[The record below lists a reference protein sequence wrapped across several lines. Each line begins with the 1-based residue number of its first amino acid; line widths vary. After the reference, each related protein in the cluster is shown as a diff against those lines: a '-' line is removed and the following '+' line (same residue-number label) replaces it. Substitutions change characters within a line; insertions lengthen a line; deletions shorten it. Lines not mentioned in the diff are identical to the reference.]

1 MNHDEL
7 RDSIPAL
14 ALDALPERE
23 QLLVEAHVARC
34 AGCSLEYRQYR
45 EVAALLVHLA
55 PPVAPPSSLWDR
67 IEEGMAETVAR
78 PAPLLSPIPPAPAA
92 GPNGTR
98 SPRPRPRGELLSGDR
113 VSRPPR
119 RGPARWRTRLASQN
133 IAALAAAALLVAGGF
148 GAWLL
153 HRPGGHGGRDL
164 FSVIAEGPHTVV
176 PMHPTAQAPGAGGE
190 IFVAPDGKVAVSM
203 HGLKPPGSGTY
214 TMWLI
219 ARGEARPV
227 GDFRPDAS
235 GNAAMATPLTA
246 GHRPNLVVTLE
257 DKAGNASPTGPPI
270 IKA

>member
-14 ALDALPERE
+14 ALDALPEKE
-23 QLLVEAHVARC
+23 QLLVEAHVAGC
-34 AGCSLEYRQYR
+34 AGCSLEYRQYL
-45 EVAALLVHLA
+45 EVASLLVHLA
-55 PPVAPPSSLWDR
+55 PPAAPPPGLWDR
-67 IEEGMAETVAR
+67 IKEGMTETVPR
-78 PAPLLSPIPPAPAA
+78 PAPALSPLPAPAT

-98 SPRPRPRGELLSGDR
+98 GPRPRGELPSAGRLPH
-113 VSRPPR
+113 PPR
-119 RGPARWRTRLASQN
+119 GGSARWRSRLARQH

-148 GAWLL
+148 GVWLL
-153 HRPGGHGGRDL
+153 NQPGGHGGRGDL
-164 FSVIAEGPHTVV
+164 FSVVASGPHTVV

-203 HGLKPPGSGTY
+203 HGLRPPGSGTY

-219 ARGEARPV
+219 AGGEARRL

-235 GNAAMATPLTA
+235 GNATMATPLTT
-246 GHRPNLVVTLE
+246 GHSPNLVVTLE
-257 DKAGNASPTGPPI
+257 DKAGNVSPTGPPI